1 MFRWL
6 QAFVRRELVSDV
18 PSEMDLCLDCG
29 KLVCSEGEFRDC
41 ERRKKRAAEL
51 VLGLAAPD
59 GAEEGQTNQ
68 GACMCEADHK
78 PGNDRLAENE
88 RHCQAK

>member
-18 PSEMDLCLDCG
+18 PPEMDVCLDCG

-41 ERRKKRAAEL
+41 ARRKERAAEL
-51 VLGLAAPD
+51 VLRLATPD
-59 GAEEGQTNQ
+59 GTEEGQTNQ

-78 PGNDRLAENE
+78 AANDRLAENE
-88 RHCQAK
+88 RRLSG